1 VGVPYLCQFI
11 WMVVRWSSIYNGCT
25 PPHLLE
31 QVPSV
36 QVLWDVYDQ
45 LIPIV
50 EVLLKLTRKI
60 GSGTFWRCLCF
71 FPPDVDDAVSQG
83 KSGPKWRFARF
94 LHSRRLTST
103 VPRPKLNLCPFH
115 PALCDLVTINHILFV
130 KANLATNH
138 LRSTLVSCLQSKP
151 QS

>member
-1 VGVPYLCQFI
+1 MGVPYLCQFI

-83 KSGPKWRFARF
+83 KSGPK
-94 LHSRRLTST
+94 
-103 VPRPKLNLCPFH
+103 
-115 PALCDLVTINHILFV
+115 
-130 KANLATNH
+130 
-138 LRSTLVSCLQSKP
+138 
-151 QS
+151 